1 MSRSVANKLL
11 LYTGHEEDDNNGDEM
26 RLICTLGND
35 WSDVG
40 SLWEVRK
47 RVDRR
52 IMWEM
57 GFEDVHHSQSAVIF
71 GPKTVKLIKI
81 CPLKTNH
88 SF

>member
-40 SLWEVRK
+40 SL
-47 RVDRR
+47 
-52 IMWEM
+52 
-57 GFEDVHHSQSAVIF
+57 
-71 GPKTVKLIKI
+71 
-81 CPLKTNH
+81 
-88 SF
+88 